1 MIMRKL
7 FHNITSRQGKFNQ
20 ICARYGSSGKAVATN
35 AQNKVILQT
44 VTTTEELENGIID
57 WNTELNKIKQDE
69 NRSVLLPPTQEDDL
83 QSFTPY
89 LKQSFNFAAYVNKSK
104 TLQELVKL
112 GVDLS
117 KLEKIKNV
125 PDYILQLDYDKDIKN
140 RIIYLNGLG
149 VPMEELGKFL
159 TKNPGFLKPRI
170 WMQNR
175 FKLLAKFDY
184 IHNTMKISHKH
195 ILEMPE
201 IFYAREFII
210 KQRDS
215 FLRHLNQW
223 FLENF
228 GDIRDEQCE
237 KLHEDFRA
245 LEKGRWNIHMMAD
258 NC

>member
-20 ICARYGSSGKAVATN
+20 ICARYGSSEKAVATN
-35 AQNKVILQT
+35 TQNKVILQT

-57 WNTELNKIKQDE
+57 WNTELKKIKQDE

-117 KLEKIKNV
+117 KLEKMKNV

-159 TKNPGFLKPRI
+159 TKNPGFLKEDIDDVQTRI
-170 WMQNR
+170 YYMQYKQ
-175 FKLLAKFDY
+175 F
-184 IHNTMKISHKH
+184 TPEMIS
-195 ILEMPE
+195 
-201 IFYAREFII
+201 RII
-210 KQRDS
+210 TKNPMWLSYR
-215 FLRHLNQW
+215 
-223 FLENF
+223 
-228 GDIRDEQCE
+228 
-237 KLHEDFRA
+237 
-245 LEKGRWNIHMMAD
+245 
-258 NC
+258 